1 MLYVVEYPIFYSLI
15 IYGGRMIR
23 DNAFTRDTLAGRAE
37 RLDLLQQFFG
47 DYSSEL
53 TGLPTAV
60 ATWAGGTPYTDYTTM
75 RTAMAIEE
83 GESQD
88 ATAIFLEK
96 LQFMR
101 SEYEIAREIARD
113 LFQIAEHFIAYGF
126 HLPYPGRQEDQ
137 FSRVN
142 QVITVNAAR
151 VSASVTPVLPAIL
164 ITRLQN
170 ALTAAQSADDARD
183 DETIEATIARQD
195 FVVKWDEDSKNL
207 RTLYRWCVMI
217 WGDDDVKLNALGFV
231 RASQQGQ
238 NTGTNPPEP
247 VTNLVLLNGIL
258 SWAAVD
264 NATSYRVAITPDA
277 DQANWT
283 EIYSGS
289 DTQVPVPEPLTGGIH
304 CRVEARN
311 AGGYSQPIIITKV
324 FALDTP
330 QDFNFISGNFVCSS
344 VNWAN
349 GYHLEESDNQTE
361 WNLIWNQNTTTIP
374 HNVKSGVWYYRLR
387 AGYGSVYSAY
397 TPTLTLDSSQLG
409 G

>member
-1 MLYVVEYPIFYSLI
+1 MITNNNVANDSL
-15 IYGGRMIR
+15 
-23 DNAFTRDTLAGRAE
+23 TTRAE
-37 RLDLLQQFFG
+37 RLDLIQQVFG
-47 DYSSEL
+47 NYAAEL
-53 TGLPTAV
+53 IGLPAAV
-60 ATWAGGTPYTDYTTM
+60 ATWANGSPYTDYTTA
-75 RTAMAIEE
+75 RTQRAMEE
-83 GESQD
+83 GQSED
-88 ATAIFLEK
+88 ATALFLQK
-96 LQFMR
+96 LDILR
-101 SEYEIAREIARD
+101 KEYQMARTIALD
-113 LFQIAEHFIAYGF
+113 LFQMDERFKAFGF
-126 HLPYPGRQEDQ
+126 HLPYPERQEDQ
-137 FSRVN
+137 LHRVELVLSEN
-142 QVITVNAAR
+142 TKR
-151 VSASVTPVLPAIL
+151 VTANETPVLPPAM

-170 ALTAAQSADDARD
+170 ALAEATTTDDARD
-183 DETIEATIARQD
+183 EEEREAINARRH
-195 FVVKWDEDSKNL
+195 FITRWNEDTKNL
-207 RTLYRWCVMI
+207 RTLYRWCIMT
-217 WGDDDVKLNALGFV
+217 WGDDDVKLNFLGFV
-231 RASQQGQ
+231 RSSQQGQ
-238 NTGTNPPEP
+238 GGGTTPPEP

-258 SWAAVD
+258 SWSAVD

-344 VNWAN
+344 VDWAN

-361 WNLIWNQNTTTIP
+361 WNLIWNQNTTSIP
-374 HNVKSGVWYYRLR
+374 HTVKSGVWHYRLR

-397 TPTLTLDSSQLG
+397 TPTLTLDSNNFG

>member
-1 MLYVVEYPIFYSLI
+1 
-15 IYGGRMIR
+15 MIR
-23 DNAFTRDTLAGRAE
+23 SNDFANDSLTTRAE
-37 RLDLLQQFFG
+37 RLDLIQQVFG
-47 DYSSEL
+47 NYAAEL
-53 TGLPTAV
+53 IGLPAAV
-60 ATWAGGTPYTDYTTM
+60 ATWANGSPYTDYTTA
-75 RTAMAIEE
+75 RTQRAMEE
-83 GESQD
+83 GQSED
-88 ATAIFLEK
+88 ATALFLQK
-96 LQFMR
+96 LDILR
-101 SEYEIAREIARD
+101 KEYQMARTIALD
-113 LFQIAEHFIAYGF
+113 LFQMDERFNAFGF
-126 HLPYPGRQEDQ
+126 HLPYPERQEDQ
-137 FSRVN
+137 LHRVELVLSEN
-142 QVITVNAAR
+142 TKR
-151 VSASVTPVLPAIL
+151 VTANETPVLPPAM

-170 ALTAAQSADDARD
+170 ALAEATTTDDARD
-183 DETIEATIARQD
+183 EEERDAINARRH
-195 FVVKWDEDSKNL
+195 FITRWNEDTKNL
-207 RTLYRWCVMI
+207 RTLYRWCIMT
-217 WGDDDVKLNALGFV
+217 WGDDDVKLNFLGFV
-231 RASQQGQ
+231 RSSQQGQ
-238 NTGTNPPEP
+238 GGGTTPPEP

-324 FALDTP
+324 FNLDTP
-330 QDFNFISGNFVCSS
+330 QDFDFISGNFVCTS

-361 WNLIWNQNTTTIP
+361 WNLIWNQNTTSIP
-374 HNVKSGVWYYRLR
+374 HTVKSGVWHYRLL

>member
-1 MLYVVEYPIFYSLI
+1 
-15 IYGGRMIR
+15 
-23 DNAFTRDTLAGRAE
+23 
-37 RLDLLQQFFG
+37 
-47 DYSSEL
+47 
-53 TGLPTAV
+53 
-60 ATWAGGTPYTDYTTM
+60 
-75 RTAMAIEE
+75 
-83 GESQD
+83 
-88 ATAIFLEK
+88 
-96 LQFMR
+96 
-101 SEYEIAREIARD
+101 
-113 LFQIAEHFIAYGF
+113 
-126 HLPYPGRQEDQ
+126 
-137 FSRVN
+137 
-142 QVITVNAAR
+142 
-151 VSASVTPVLPAIL
+151 
-164 ITRLQN
+164 
-170 ALTAAQSADDARD
+170 
-183 DETIEATIARQD
+183 
-195 FVVKWDEDSKNL
+195 
-207 RTLYRWCVMI
+207 
-217 WGDDDVKLNALGFV
+217 
-231 RASQQGQ
+231 
-238 NTGTNPPEP
+238 
-247 VTNLVLLNGIL
+247 
-258 SWAAVD
+258 AVD

-374 HNVKSGVWYYRLR
+374 HNVKSGGWYYRLR

>member
-1 MLYVVEYPIFYSLI
+1 
-15 IYGGRMIR
+15 MIR
-23 DNAFTRDTLAGRAE
+23 SNDFANDSLTTRAE
-37 RLDLLQQFFG
+37 RLDLIQQVFG
-47 DYSSEL
+47 NYAAEL
-53 TGLPTAV
+53 IGLPAAV
-60 ATWAGGTPYTDYTTM
+60 ATWANGSPYTDYTTA
-75 RTAMAIEE
+75 RTQRAMEE
-83 GESQD
+83 GQSED
-88 ATAIFLEK
+88 ATALFLQK
-96 LQFMR
+96 LDILR
-101 SEYEIAREIARD
+101 KEYQMARTIALD
-113 LFQIAEHFIAYGF
+113 LFQMDERFNAFGF
-126 HLPYPGRQEDQ
+126 HLPYPERQEDQ
-137 FSRVN
+137 LHRVELVLSEN
-142 QVITVNAAR
+142 TKR
-151 VSASVTPVLPAIL
+151 VTANETPVLPPAM

-170 ALTAAQSADDARD
+170 ALAEATTTDDARD
-183 DETIEATIARQD
+183 EEERDAINARRH
-195 FVVKWDEDSKNL
+195 FITRWNEDTKNL
-207 RTLYRWCVMI
+207 RTLYRWCIMT
-217 WGDDDVKLNALGFV
+217 WGDDDVKLNFLGFV
-231 RASQQGQ
+231 RSSQQGQ
-238 NTGTNPPEP
+238 GGGTTPPEP

-311 AGGYSQPIIITKV
+311 AGGYSQPTIITKV

-349 GYHLEESDNQTE
+349 SYNLEESDNQTD
-361 WNLIWNQNTTTIP
+361 WNLMWNQNTTSIP
-374 HNVKSGVWYYRLR
+374 HTVKSGVWHYRLR

-397 TPTLTLDSSQLG
+397 TPTLTLDSNNFG

>member
-1 MLYVVEYPIFYSLI
+1 
-15 IYGGRMIR
+15 MIR
-23 DNAFTRDTLAGRAE
+23 SNDFANDSLTTRAE
-37 RLDLLQQFFG
+37 RLDLIQQVFG
-47 DYSSEL
+47 NYAAEL
-53 TGLPTAV
+53 IGLPAAV
-60 ATWAGGTPYTDYTTM
+60 ATWANGSPYTDYTTA
-75 RTAMAIEE
+75 RTQRAMEE
-83 GESQD
+83 GQSED
-88 ATAIFLEK
+88 ATALFLQK
-96 LQFMR
+96 LDILR
-101 SEYEIAREIARD
+101 KEYQMARTIALD
-113 LFQIAEHFIAYGF
+113 LFQMDERFNAFGF
-126 HLPYPGRQEDQ
+126 HLPYPERQEDQ
-137 FSRVN
+137 LHRVELVLSEN
-142 QVITVNAAR
+142 TKRIAANE
-151 VSASVTPVLPAIL
+151 TPVLPPAM

-170 ALTAAQSADDARD
+170 ALAEATTTDDARD
-183 DETIEATIARQD
+183 EEERDAINARRH
-195 FVVKWDEDSKNL
+195 FITRWNEDTKNL
-207 RTLYRWCVMI
+207 RTLYRWCIMTWVMMMSNSI
-217 WGDDDVKLNALGFV
+217 FLVLFALRNKVKVG
-231 RASQQGQ
+231 
-238 NTGTNPPEP
+238 GTNPPEP

-361 WNLIWNQNTTTIP
+361 WNLIWNQNTTSIP
-374 HNVKSGVWYYRLR
+374 HTVKSGVWYYRLR

-397 TPTLTLDSSQLG
+397 TPTLTLDSNNFG

>member
-1 MLYVVEYPIFYSLI
+1 
-15 IYGGRMIR
+15 
-23 DNAFTRDTLAGRAE
+23 
-37 RLDLLQQFFG
+37 
-47 DYSSEL
+47 
-53 TGLPTAV
+53 V

-75 RTAMAIEE
+75 RTALAIEE

-151 VSASVTPVLPAIL
+151 VSALVTPVLPAIL

-183 DETIEATIARQD
+183 DETIEAKIARQD

-238 NTGTNPPEP
+238 NTGTTSARTRHESWSCSMAFCHGRRWTMPQAIAWLLLPMQTKQIGRKYIRAAIPKCLCRNP
-247 VTNLVLLNGIL
+247 
-258 SWAAVD
+258 
-264 NATSYRVAITPDA
+264 
-277 DQANWT
+277 
-283 EIYSGS
+283 
-289 DTQVPVPEPLTGGIH
+289 
-304 CRVEARN
+304 
-311 AGGYSQPIIITKV
+311 
-324 FALDTP
+324 
-330 QDFNFISGNFVCSS
+330 
-344 VNWAN
+344 
-349 GYHLEESDNQTE
+349 
-361 WNLIWNQNTTTIP
+361 
-374 HNVKSGVWYYRLR
+374 
-387 AGYGSVYSAY
+387 
-397 TPTLTLDSSQLG
+397 
-409 G
+409 